1 MLQSGIPN
9 RVVST
14 YFAPAVQISALGA
27 LSSGPTGGAL
37 LPDDVL
43 GDIVRAEV
51 TRVCSGASQY
61 SITFN
66 NWCTSTA
73 VDRASQGAAGSTMPA
88 TSQLSGGSQPSWPRF
103 KYNDFGLLYFGQ
115 RLRVDMRYWPDAR
128 TDTQLST
135 PARQAQSWVPM
146 VCGPVTDMRF
156 DFHSG
161 GGGAQLTVSGE
172 DDLSALK
179 DHYRTRK
186 EFPSAPER
194 QIVREVLRLAQ
205 YPLTDVA
212 APRAQWPPFA
222 NDGGDGI
229 VESIGDGQS
238 YLEFL
243 QKLADRLDLEIFL
256 EFADLTSANSAL
268 ELHVEPSRAR
278 VPPDQ
283 SGQDV
288 FVLQRDRNLIEF
300 TPSIRVVDQ
309 PSEATITGRDRD
321 RNNPAKV
328 SETADPDILSDEL
341 YADDSNGP
349 PQPLVSGPLVRA
361 HYFPNRIDNPLR
373 SSNETNIDPRR
384 AKAMAE
390 AMFRKKA
397 REFFAIEGT
406 TLGLPRLRPGNYVQI
421 TGMRAPFDGF
431 FYVTKTVH
439 SYGGDGLRTKFS
451 ARRPGM
457 PLPPYGEN

>member
-14 YFAPAVQISALGA
+14 YFAPAVQISTLGA
-27 LSSGPTGGAL
+27 LSSGPTCGAL

-43 GDIVRAEV
+43 GDIVHAEV

-61 SITFN
+61 SVTFN

-73 VDRASQGAAGSTMPA
+73 VDRASQGAAGSTMPP

-103 KYNDFGLLYFGQ
+103 KYNDFGLLHFGQ
-115 RLRVDMRYWPDAR
+115 RLRLDMRYWPDIRA
-128 TDTQLST
+128 DAQLST
-135 PARQAQSWVPM
+135 PARQAQSWAPM

-156 DFHSG
+156 DFHSS
-161 GGGAQLTVSGE
+161 GGAQLTVSGE

-194 QIVREVLRLAQ
+194 QIVREVLQLAK
-205 YPLTDVA
+205 YPLSDVA
-212 APRAQWPPFA
+212 APRAQWPSFA

-229 VESIGDGQS
+229 VELIGDGQS

-243 QKLADRLDLEIFL
+243 QKLADRLDLEIFI
-256 EFADLTSANSAL
+256 EFADLTDANSAL

-300 TPSIRVVDQ
+300 SPSICVVDQ

-328 SETADPDILSDEL
+328 TKTAVSDVLSDEL

-373 SSNETNIDPRR
+373 SSNETNIDPQR
-384 AKAMAE
+384 ATAMAE
-390 AMFRKKA
+390 TMFRRKA
-397 REFFAIEGT
+397 REFFTIEGT

-421 TGMRAPFDGF
+421 TRHAAAVRWLLLRNEDRAQ
-431 FYVTKTVH
+431 
-439 SYGGDGLRTKFS
+439 LWR
-451 ARRPGM
+451 RRPAHQV
-457 PLPPYGEN
+457 